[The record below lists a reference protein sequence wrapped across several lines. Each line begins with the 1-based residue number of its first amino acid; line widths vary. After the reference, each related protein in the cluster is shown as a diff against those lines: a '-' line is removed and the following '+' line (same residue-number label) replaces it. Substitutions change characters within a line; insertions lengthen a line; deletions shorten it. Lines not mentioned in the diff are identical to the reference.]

1 MLRLGGILN
10 WERWELMRKLRKF
23 FQTWGKLLAILLA
36 VVMVSTIMVVAPG
49 GGDRRADQDIV
60 AVVNGDEI
68 TWAELESRASQMK
81 MRYEMQGEAV
91 TPEMEDRIRE
101 MVLDNMI
108 DEILL
113 LQEALRQGFDVT
125 EEEIDEA
132 YEDIVARYDSEEE
145 LKSLLHED
153 GMTVEDLRD
162 QIREQL
168 IIMGYIDEYV
178 EQELGEEGLEVTEE
192 DVREL
197 YERYSAQMEDFPEYD
212 EVESY
217 LREELEDQR
226 YYDAIS
232 QLVADLRE
240 ASTIN
245 YNP

>member
-81 MRYEMQGEAV
+81 MMYEMQGEAV

>member
-168 IIMGYIDEYV
+168 IIMGYIDEYL
-178 EQELGEEGLEVTEE
+178 EQKLGEEGLEVTEE

>member
-1 MLRLGGILN
+1 
-10 WERWELMRKLRKF
+10 MRKLRKF

-49 GGDRRADQDIV
+49 GGDRRGDQDII
-60 AVVNGDEI
+60 AVVNGEEI

-113 LQEALRQGFDVT
+113 LQEALRQGFEVT

-132 YEDIVARYDSEEE
+132 YEDIVARYDGEEQ
-145 LKSLLHED
+145 LKALLDED

-192 DVREL
+192 DIRDL
-197 YERYSAQMEDFPEYD
+197 YDMYSAQMEDFPDYE

-217 LREELEDQR
+217 LREELKDQR

-232 QLVADLRE
+232 RLVTDLRE
-240 ASTIN
+240 TSSIN